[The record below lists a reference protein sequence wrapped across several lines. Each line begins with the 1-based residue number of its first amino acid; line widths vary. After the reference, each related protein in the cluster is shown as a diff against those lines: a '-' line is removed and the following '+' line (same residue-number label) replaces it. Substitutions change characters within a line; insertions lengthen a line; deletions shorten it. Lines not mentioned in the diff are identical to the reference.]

1 MRKII
6 TLGIVLLFLGM
17 TISSS
22 TGLYLEKQSTV
33 ATFDGNTL
41 YVGGSGPGNYS
52 SIQDAIDDASGWG
65 YCVCL

>member
-1 MRKII
+1 MRNII
-6 TLGIVLLFLGM
+6 VLGIMLLFLGM

-22 TGLYLEKQSTV
+22 TGFYLERQSTI

-52 SIQDAIDDASGWG
+52 SIQDAIDNASDGDTV
-65 YCVCL
+65 YV